1 MIQCDREIKARK
13 PDFVVVNKNERS
25 CGIIDTAIPAD
36 IRVSEKEKQKIER
49 YQELQSEIKRMWN
62 IRSIKIIPVIVRTL
76 GCTLKKLKNCIEE
89 LGINTI
95 TTKYNRTRDSYVK
108 GFRLQIRFGETAL
121 DRGKKMG
128 KGQAERK
135 SSKN

>member
-1 MIQCDREIKARK
+1 
-13 PDFVVVNKNERS
+13 
-25 CGIIDTAIPAD
+25 
-36 IRVSEKEKQKIER
+36 
-49 YQELQSEIKRMWN
+49 MWN

-89 LGINTI
+89 LGVNTI

-128 KGQAERK
+128 KG
-135 SSKN
+135 

>member
-49 YQELQSEIKRMWN
+49 YQEL
-62 IRSIKIIPVIVRTL
+62 
-76 GCTLKKLKNCIEE
+76 
-89 LGINTI
+89 
-95 TTKYNRTRDSYVK
+95 
-108 GFRLQIRFGETAL
+108 
-121 DRGKKMG
+121 
-128 KGQAERK
+128 
-135 SSKN
+135 